1 MIGRIPTPEVAA
13 DTSDAERAATVQGR
27 IAEFRE
33 RTRGDRMKVAREAE
47 RRFDR
52 KVSWGVECDEDR
64 ALFTHVAA
72 PVMTRL
78 RQPERR
84 VLDLLVAGGVARS
97 RSDAL
102 GWCVRLVQQHSRRV
116 AQRPARVSRPGRGG
130 TTPRARLGAHPSSAR
145 SPRGRPRS
153 AGSAPASAPP
163 TPATGSTPPARWPRR
178 PSSRHRPARAPDRPR
193 PVRGREHD
201 PDGDEDSQEEV
212 VEPLVVGELLGG
224 LGLLRRG
231 AEDRTRARARPGE
244 RLHVEDVD
252 VERGGEPREHES
264 DRQHDGSVPQ
274 PEQRFRGS
282 PRSHLD
288 QRLPCWA

>member
-1 MIGRIPTPEVAA
+1 VKASNHDYMTTEEIRGWFAGRLPEGLFDELIEVTTDREEITVIGRIPTPEVAA

-52 KVSWGVECDEDR
+52 KVSWGVECDETR

-102 GWCVRLVQQHSRRV
+102 GWCVRLVQQHSDDWL
-116 AQRPARVSRPGRGG
+116 AE
-130 TTPRARLGAHPSSAR
+130 L
-145 SPRGRPRS
+145 
-153 AGSAPASAPP
+153 
-163 TPATGSTPPARWPRR
+163 
-178 PSSRHRPARAPDRPR
+178 
-193 PVRGREHD
+193 RE
-201 PDGDEDSQEEV
+201 SLVQVEEV
-212 VEPLVVGELLGG
+212 R
-224 LGLLRRG
+224 RRG
-231 AEDRTRARARPGE
+231 PDA
-244 RLHVEDVD
+244 V
-252 VERGGEPREHES
+252 
-264 DRQHDGSVPQ
+264 
-274 PEQRFRGS
+274 
-282 PRSHLD
+282 
-288 QRLPCWA
+288 